1 MQRYLSTLLLI
12 FVVCGVP
19 PKQKAL
25 EILDKG
31 INDASVIVRA
41 QAAKALGQTGREQGL
56 ELLYEITRG
65 EDPEGCAAALR
76 ALSDLPECSCS
87 PEIVRRALEGD
98 PSVRIEAYR
107 LIASLEDDACRAV
120 LIKGTEDKSSQIR
133 RISYLGLESF
143 KENDVIRG
151 GLRDIDPLVRIAAAQ
166 SLGRLGEPEM
176 ADFVRNELKAAKS
189 DVSKH
194 GIIALAELGDT
205 SSIPD
210 IKGYLGTAPWEVRL
224 AAVEALLILNNHDGV
239 SVLQEALQA
248 DDPFAREYATY
259 ILEKYE
265 IANAV
270 QLLRDVVRD
279 KYTNVS
285 VAAIEALSQYTS
297 QEQQRLFE
305 EMMNAPNPLVQI
317 AAAAAY
323 LKGE

>member
-1 MQRYLSTLLLI
+1 MQRYLSALLLI
-12 FVVCGVP
+12 FVVCGVS

-25 EILDKG
+25 DILDRG
-31 INDASVIVRA
+31 INDASVIVRV
-41 QAAKALGQTGREQGL
+41 QAAKALGQAGDEQGI

-65 EDPEGCAAALR
+65 EDQEGCAAALR
-76 ALSDLPECSCS
+76 ALSGLPGGSYS
-87 PEIVRRALEGD
+87 PEIARHALEGD
-98 PSVRIEAYR
+98 VSVRIEAYK
-107 LIASLEDDACRAV
+107 LIASMEDEECRAV
-120 LIKGTEDKSSQIR
+120 LIKGTYDKSGQIR

-143 KENDVIRG
+143 KENDIIRG

-166 SLGRLGEPEM
+166 SLGHLGEPEM
-176 ADFVRNELKAAKS
+176 ADFVRNELNAAKS
-189 DVSKH
+189 DVWKH

-210 IKGYLGTAPWEVRL
+210 IKGYLCTAPWEVRL

-239 SVLQEALQA
+239 LVLQEVLQA

-259 ILEKYE
+259 ILKKYE
-265 IANAV
+265 IADAE

-279 KYTNVS
+279 EYTNIS
-285 VAAIEALSQYTS
+285 VAAIEALAQYRS

-305 EMMNAPNPLVQI
+305 EMMNTPNPLVQI

-323 LKGE
+323 LQGE